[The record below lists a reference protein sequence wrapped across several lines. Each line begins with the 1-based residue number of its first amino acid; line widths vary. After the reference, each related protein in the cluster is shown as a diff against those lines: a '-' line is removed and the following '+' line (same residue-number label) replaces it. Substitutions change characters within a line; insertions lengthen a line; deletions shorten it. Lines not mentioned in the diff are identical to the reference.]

1 MQEAFQLFFEKTY
14 IIVVPTF
21 KDTLVHHHNMLHV
34 FFGNGD
40 LQLSAGEKDLCGNVI
55 ILEIELIYEF
65 EKSDSNVSRKCFAA
79 FESSRSFFQAR

>member
-1 MQEAFQLFFEKTY
+1 MHGQFKLFFEKTY

-40 LQLSAGEKDLCGNVI
+40 LKLSACGKEICGNVI
-55 ILEIELIYEF
+55 ILENDIEHKAPDGEI
-65 EKSDSNVSRKCFAA
+65 A
-79 FESSRSFFQAR
+79 FFFL